1 MTRVFQGRWDFW
13 TIGTFFDRITAIV
26 GENDVPQRFL
36 VFFINEK
43 PCLMMENS
51 LRAPELLCTQKPSS
65 SGSEASHKAKYDWNR
80 QSWLSAKLE
89 TRWDL
94 DFFVCKPS
102 NNLNQHGLDL
112 GFLRIWSVPRRF
124 GSIMCKPASHFRCWF
139 LMWVCRTTL
148 RIRLISC

>member
-1 MTRVFQGRWDFW
+1 MGFL
-13 TIGTFFDRITAIV
+13 TIGMLFGWITVIM
-26 GENDVPQRFL
+26 GENYVPQRF
-36 VFFINEK
+36 VMFFINTK
-43 PCLMMENS
+43 PYLMVENS

-102 NNLNQHGLDL
+102 NNLNQYVLEL
-112 GFLRIWSVPRRF
+112 GFLRIWSIPCRF
-124 GSIMCKPASHFRCWF
+124 GSIMCKPASHFDADFWCELAGSPWEFDWF
-139 LMWVCRTTL
+139 RAKNWWNPD
-148 RIRLISC
+148 